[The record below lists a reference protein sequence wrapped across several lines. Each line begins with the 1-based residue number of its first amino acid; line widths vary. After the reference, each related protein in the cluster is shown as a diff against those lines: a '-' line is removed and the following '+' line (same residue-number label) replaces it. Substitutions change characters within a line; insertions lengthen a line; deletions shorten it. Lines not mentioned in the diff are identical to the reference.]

1 MGGPINKSQ
10 GKDAQTN
17 FREEYTMSL
26 TINTNVASLN
36 AQRNLNTTQNAL
48 SKSMERLSSG
58 MRINSAADDAAGL
71 AISVGMNAQ
80 VKSMNQ
86 AIRNANDGV
95 SLAQTAE
102 GTLSETTN
110 ILTRMRELAMQS
122 ATGTINDTQRT
133 SIENE
138 FKQLSSEIDRISG
151 PATTV
156 SFQIGTNN
164 GATDTISLTTT
175 AGTVSALGIGSTT
188 VSTQA
193 GSQAALANI
202 DTALASVSTL
212 RGTLGAVQNR
222 LQSTI
227 SNLQVNVEN
236 TSAALSRIRDVDV
249 AAETANMTRA
259 NILVQA
265 GVSILA
271 QANQTPQAAL
281 KLLQ

>member
-1 MGGPINKSQ
+1 LKFCPAGNGHNHFKE
-10 GKDAQTN
+10 D
-17 FREEYTMSL
+17 YTMAL

-36 AQRNLNTTQNAL
+36 AQRNLSTTQNAL

-58 MRINSAADDAAGL
+58 LRINSAADDAAGL

-95 SLAQTAE
+95 SMAQTAE

-122 ATGTINDTQRT
+122 ATGTISDTQRG

-138 FKQLSSEIDRISG
+138 FKQLSSEIDRISSAG
-151 PATTV
+151 TTT
-156 SFQIGTNN
+156 SFQVGTTNTTN
-164 GATDTISLTTT
+164 DTISLTTT
-175 AGTVSALGIGSTT
+175 AGTVSALGIGTTT

-193 GSQAALANI
+193 GSQAALGAI
-202 DTALASVSTL
+202 DTALSSVSTL

>member
-1 MGGPINKSQ
+1 M
-10 GKDAQTN
+10 A
-17 FREEYTMSL
+17 L
-26 TINTNVASLN
+26 TINTNIASLN
-36 AQRNLNTTQNAL
+36 AQRNLSTTQNAL

-58 MRINSAADDAAGL
+58 LRINSAADDAAGL

-102 GTLSETTN
+102 GSLSETTN

-122 ATGTINDTQRT
+122 ATGTITDPQRT

-151 PATTV
+151 TAGTTT
-156 SFQIGTNN
+156 FQVGTNSGSN
-164 GATDTISLTTT
+164 DTISLTTT
-175 AGTVSALGIGSTT
+175 ASTVSSMSLTTTT

-193 GSQAALANI
+193 GSQAALGAI
-202 DTALASVSTL
+202 DSALTSVSTL

-271 QANQTPQAAL
+271 QANQTPQTAL